1 MTHSAVER
9 ALRSAGGRLLTL
21 VLAGC
26 VLGPLAPAAR
36 PQEQV
41 PGQRLTP
48 RQLQDNLAAKTY
60 SGMPIDLVF
69 SRAGLQE
76 VMDALEKAGGIP
88 LTLDPSIDDPV
99 TYRMLDVPWD
109 EALAAVIADN
119 GLHISMD
126 LEGKGFKI
134 GRGKYVVL
142 AFPERGRAKV
152 VLFLYRHLAAIAAG
166 IALLVGLPFV
176 VRAVRRRR
184 GSRDNGGKRALL
196 PPEAVAR
203 VKAKLVRA
211 LQEERIYRDEELTL
225 RTLAAALD
233 VSPHQLSWIINEE
246 FRVSFPTLVNGY
258 RVEEVKSRLAD
269 PSFDGSSI
277 LRTALEAGFNTKAS
291 FNRAF
296 KRHTG
301 MTPSEYKKSLPS

>member
-1 MTHSAVER
+1 VRDCIVKR
-9 ALRSAGGRLLTL
+9 AFRSAAGRLLAL

-26 VLGPLAPAAR
+26 LLGPLAYAAQ
-36 PQEQV
+36 PQAQTSE
-41 PGQRLTP
+41 PSLSP

-60 SGMPIDLVF
+60 SGRPIDLVF
-69 SRAGLQE
+69 SKAGLQE
-76 VMDALEKAGGIP
+76 VVEALEKAGGIP

-119 GLHISMD
+119 GLHISLD

-142 AFPERGRAKV
+142 AFPERGRAKI
-152 VLFLYRHLAAIAAG
+152 VLFLYRNLAAIAVG
-166 IALLVGLPFV
+166 IVVLIGLPIV
-176 VRAVRRRR
+176 LRAVRKHRGRRDR
-184 GSRDNGGKRALL
+184 NGKRALL
-196 PPEAVAR
+196 PPEAVEQ

-211 LQEERIYRDEELTL
+211 LKEERVYRDEELTL
-225 RTLAAALD
+225 QALAGALD
-233 VSPHQLSWIINEE
+233 VSPHQISWLINEE
-246 FRVSFPTLVNGY
+246 FHVSFPTLINGY

-269 PSFDGSSI
+269 ASFDGSSI
-277 LRTALEAGFNTKAS
+277 LQTALEAGFNTKAS

-301 MTPSEYKKSLPS
+301 ITPSEYKKSLPG

>member
-1 MTHSAVER
+1 MRDGAVNR
-9 ALRSAGGRLLTL
+9 PRLPAGGRLLAL
-21 VLAGC
+21 VLAGW
-26 VLGPLAPAAR
+26 VLGPLAHAAPPQAQAPAPA
-36 PQEQV
+36 
-41 PGQRLTP
+41 LTP
-48 RQLQDNLAAKTY
+48 RRLQDNLAAKTY
-60 SGMPIDLVF
+60 SGHRIDLVF
-69 SRAGLQE
+69 SKAGLQE
-76 VMDALEKAGGIP
+76 VVEALEKAGGIP

-119 GLHISMD
+119 GLHISLD

-134 GRGKYVVL
+134 GRGRYVVL

-152 VLFLYRHLAAIAAG
+152 VLFLYRNLAAIAVG
-166 IALLVGLPFV
+166 VVVLIGLPIV

-184 GSRDNGGKRALL
+184 ASRDRNGKRALL
-196 PPEAVAR
+196 PPEAVER

-211 LQEERIYRDEELTL
+211 LKEDRIYRDEELTL
-225 RTLAAALD
+225 RALAGALD
-233 VSPHQLSWIINEE
+233 ISPHQLSWIINEE

-258 RVEEVKSRLAD
+258 RVEEVKKRLAD

-277 LRTALEAGFNTKAS
+277 LQTALEAGFNTKAS

-296 KRHTG
+296 KQHTG
-301 MTPSEYKKSLPS
+301 MTPSEYRKSLSG